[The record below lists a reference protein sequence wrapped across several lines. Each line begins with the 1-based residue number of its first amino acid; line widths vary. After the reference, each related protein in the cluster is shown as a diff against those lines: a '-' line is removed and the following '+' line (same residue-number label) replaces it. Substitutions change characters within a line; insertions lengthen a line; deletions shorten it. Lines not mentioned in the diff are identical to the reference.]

1 MSNVVISP
9 RAPLTWGVGSGDY
22 PARHRL
28 EIALSQNDLA
38 APHGSVNIALA
49 GASGRMGLAVARTLV
64 GRSDAVVAAR
74 FDRPGAQGEGLV
86 ERDVALAAAEVVI
99 DFTVPEASTALA
111 EACAANGGPALVI
124 GSTGFSDAQTARI
137 AAAAERIAIVKS
149 GNYSLGVNMLLGL
162 VKQAAAALPAS
173 DWDIEVFE
181 AHHRRKIDAPSG
193 TALMLGQAAA
203 DGRGVDLG
211 QVSDRARDGV
221 TGPRVEGAIGFSVV
235 RGGGIIGEHSVIFA
249 GEEEVLTLS
258 HSATDR
264 GLFARGAVAAALWVR
279 GRPPGLYDMQDV
291 LGF

>member
-1 MSNVVISP
+1 M
-9 RAPLTWGVGSGDY
+9 
-22 PARHRL
+22 
-28 EIALSQNDLA
+28 SQNDLA
-38 APHGSVNIALA
+38 APSGTVNIALA
-49 GASGRMGLAVARTLV
+49 GALGRMGLAVAKTLE
-64 GRSDAVVAAR
+64 GRSDLRLSGR
-74 FDRPGAQGEGLV
+74 FDQPGAQGEGLV
-86 ERDVALAAAEVVI
+86 ERFDALAGADVVI
-99 DFTVPEASTALA
+99 DFTVPEASAALA
-111 EACAANGGPALVI
+111 EVCADLAGEGRAGPAIVI
-124 GSTGFSDAQTARI
+124 GSTGFSDDQNARI
-137 AAAAERIAIVKS
+137 AAAATRIAIVKS

-162 VKQAAAALPAS
+162 VKQAAATLPAR
-173 DWDIEVFE
+173 DWDIEVHE
-181 AHHRRKIDAPSG
+181 AHHKRKIDAPSG

-203 DGRGVDLG
+203 DGRGVGLA

-291 LGF
+291 LGFAN